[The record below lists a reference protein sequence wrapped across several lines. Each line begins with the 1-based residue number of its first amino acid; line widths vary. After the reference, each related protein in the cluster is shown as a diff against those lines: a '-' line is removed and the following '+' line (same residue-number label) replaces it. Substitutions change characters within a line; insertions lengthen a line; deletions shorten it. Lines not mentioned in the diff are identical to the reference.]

1 MPVVIETARLLLRTA
16 EPGDADRLAGMYG
29 DPEVARYTSGVT
41 RSSDEVAATLDRW
54 ADHWRRYGVGM
65 LVAERLGDRTVVG
78 RVGFLAWNPETW
90 EHALN
95 ADLDPPYEIEV
106 GWSLARE
113 HWGHGYATE
122 AALAARDWALG
133 EVCPPRLISLIHPEN
148 VRSQRVAEKLGE
160 RYERDVE
167 MANGGTSQL
176 WAT

>member
-1 MPVVIETARLLLRTA
+1 MPFVIETERLLLRTA

-29 DPEVARYTSGVT
+29 DPEVARYTSGVI
-41 RSSDEVAATLDRW
+41 RSPDEVAATLDRW
-54 ADHWRRYGVGM
+54 ADHWRRHGVGL
-65 LVAERLGDRTVVG
+65 LVAERLGDRAVVG
-78 RVGFLAWNPETW
+78 RVGFLVWDPQTW

-95 ADLDPPYEIEV
+95 ADLDPPYEIEL

-122 AALAARDWALG
+122 AALAARDWALR
-133 EVCPPRLISLIHPEN
+133 EVRPPRLISLIHPEN

-160 RYERDVE
+160 RYERDVA